1 MRRAPPKITYTFKE
15 VFVSSFIRLLAF
27 CSLQTKMT
35 FEIGSGNVFAD
46 IGLEDPEVL
55 LAKIRSSVSKY
66 N

>member
-1 MRRAPPKITYTFKE
+1 
-15 VFVSSFIRLLAF
+15 
-27 CSLQTKMT
+27 MT